1 EFLWQEGHTVHATED
16 EAVEETLKMLDVYAD
31 FVENYMAVP
40 VIKGEKTESERFPGA
55 VSTYTIEALMQDC
68 KALQAGT
75 SHFLGQHFSKASD
88 IQFLDREGNK
98 AYAWTTSWGITT
110 RLIGALV
117 MVHGDDDGLRM
128 PPRLAPTHVVL
139 LPVLHKEADEN
150 EILDYCHSLKQEL
163 GEQTYHGRRIEVE
176 VDARDLRGGE
186 KMWQWIKKGVPLYVE
201 VGPRE
206 VAENALYVGRRD
218 KGPKERASQSRDLFV
233 STLHEVLDEM
243 QSNLYKEAQAFREAH
258 TVKID
263 TRDDFYQFFSQKE
276 DDVSALHG
284 GFALTHWAYDPEVEE
299 RLKKDLKVTVRCIP
313 LQGEEASGICPFT
326 GKPSPRR
333 VIFAKSY

>member
-1 EFLWQEGHTVHATED
+1 
-16 EAVEETLKMLDVYAD
+16 
-31 FVENYMAVP
+31 
-40 VIKGEKTESERFPGA
+40 
-55 VSTYTIEALMQDC
+55 
-68 KALQAGT
+68 
-75 SHFLGQHFSKASD
+75 
-88 IQFLDREGNK
+88 
-98 AYAWTTSWGITT
+98 
-110 RLIGALV
+110 
-117 MVHGDDDGLRM
+117 
-128 PPRLAPTHVVL
+128 
-139 LPVLHKEADEN
+139 
-150 EILDYCHSLKQEL
+150 
-163 GEQTYHGRRIEVE
+163 
-176 VDARDLRGGE
+176 
-186 KMWQWIKKGVPLYVE
+186 
-201 VGPRE
+201 
-206 VAENALYVGRRD
+206 
-218 KGPKERASQSRDLFV
+218 
-233 STLHEVLDEM
+233 M